1 VKLRIVVLIAVMIF
15 LGAMALP
22 DRLVAQEALEQREK
36 AHQSYG
42 VTDLGTLGGNN
53 SVPQGIDDRGQVVGR
68 SETPDIDP
76 NSGFPVSHAFLW
88 NQGVLR
94 DLGTLGGQNSEA
106 GAINSEGQVVG
117 DADTSTVDPNNPP
130 FLEHHAFLWKKG
142 ATSERWAVST
152 ASPKQSTAGTGWW
165 GVRRPMSRTPS

>member
-1 VKLRIVVLIAVMIF
+1 VKLRIVTLIAAMII
-15 LGAMALP
+15 LGTMALP
-22 DRLVAQEALEQREK
+22 VQLAAQEAQAQLKK
-36 AHQSYG
+36 AHIHYS
-42 VTDLGTLGGNN
+42 VTDLGTLGGSN
-53 SVPQGIDDRGQVVGR
+53 SVPWGINDRGQVVGR

-152 ASPKQSTAGTGWW
+152 ASP
-165 GVRRPMSRTPS
+165 